1 MEKIVR
7 LYPECKDNIWGG
19 VALREKYGKKTDKD
33 PVGESWELSFHQ
45 DGPTK
50 IADGRTLAE
59 AVTDQELGKNC
70 QGFPFF
76 PMLIKFID
84 AKDDLSVQVHPS
96 DAYALAHEN
105 SFGKTEMWYVVEAEE
120 GAGLYVGFQ
129 QDVTAEALQ
138 QAIANNTLTELLN
151 FYKVKAGD
159 CYFIPS
165 GTIHAIGSGCL
176 ICEIQQNSN
185 LTYRV
190 YDYGRKDKNGMTRQ
204 LHVDK
209 ALKVAALNRYENKAL
224 KIQRSFG
231 ELLGASKYFTT
242 TKVCLDGMVALPMD
256 EGSFKCVCVVDGEG
270 KIGDESFARG
280 DSFFLPAGTEKVD
293 VYGHA
298 TLIVAEVR
306 KYYVG
311 IDLGGTFIKGG
322 VVDDL
327 GNIVY
332 QDKAPTESE
341 GGAERVA
348 ANIAALVEKLLA
360 KVGLDRNDVEG
371 IGMGVPGMIDSKA
384 GTVIYSNNLA
394 WEDFAIGERVG
405 ELTGL
410 TVKIANDANVAA
422 LGEVKFGVAKAYN
435 HAILLTLGTGV
446 GGGIVVDGKLVEGNR
461 SAGAE
466 LGHSVIVMGGE
477 QCTCGRKGC
486 LEAYASATALIR
498 DTKRAM
504 LLHPESQMWQ
514 LGSLDEVT
522 GKTAFDYMETD
533 AYAKEVVD
541 GYIRGLACGIVNF
554 ANIFRPEVVILGGGV
569 CAQGDTL
576 VKPLQAILDQELFAG
591 EKGPQVKIVIAQLGN
606 SAGILG
612 AAALLLDAP
621 KEAAPKAKAE
631 EVNPQKVS
639 GAVNAPQLDE
649 LTLKALRLGVE
660 SGHLSANLLQ
670 RKLAIGF
677 NRALNVLDKLED
689 LGYIAPEEGTP
700 RARTVYLTAENLEKL
715 YGKE

>member
-1 MEKIVR
+1 MKNVVR

-19 VALREKYGKKTDKD
+19 VSLREKYGKITDKN
-33 PVGESWELSFHQ
+33 PIGESWELSFHP

-50 IADGRTLAE
+50 LEDGATLQSV
-59 AVTDQELGKNC
+59 VTEQELGENC
-70 QGFPFF
+70 KGFPFF

-96 DAYALAHEN
+96 DDYALAHEN

-120 GAGLYVGFQ
+120 GAGLYVGFKRP
-129 QDVTAEALQ
+129 VTKEEYER
-138 QAIANNTLTELLN
+138 AIAENTLTELLN
-151 FYKVKAGD
+151 FYEVKQGD

-165 GTIHAIGSGCL
+165 GTIHAIGSGCI

-190 YDYGRKDKNGMTRQ
+190 YDYGRKDKNGNTRE
-204 LHVDK
+204 LHVEK
-209 ALKVAALNRYENKAL
+209 ALKVTSLEQYENRAL
-224 KIQRSFG
+224 GINRSFG

-242 TKVCLDGMVALPMD
+242 TKITLDGEMELPMD
-256 EGSFKCVCVVDGEG
+256 TGSFKCVTVISGAG
-270 KIGDESFARG
+270 SIGAEAFKAG
-280 DSFFLPAGTEKVD
+280 DSFFLPAGNESVKIK
-293 VYGHA
+293 GGA
-298 TLIVAEVR
+298 TMIVAEVR

-322 VVDDL
+322 IVDDL
-327 GNIVY
+327 GNIVV
-332 QDKAPTESE
+332 QDKTPTESA
-341 GGAERVA
+341 GGSEKVA
-348 ANIAALVEKLLA
+348 QNIAALAKSLMA
-360 KVGLDRNDVEG
+360 KVGLGAGDVEG
-371 IGMGVPGMIDSKA
+371 LGMGVPGMIDSKA

-394 WEDFAIGERVG
+394 WEDFEIGARVG

-410 TVKIANDANVAA
+410 SVKIANDANVAA
-422 LGEVKFGVAKAYN
+422 LGEVKFGVAKEYSN
-435 HAILLTLGTGV
+435 AILLTLGTGV

-504 LLHPESQMWQ
+504 LLHSDSKMWEI
-514 LGSLDEVT
+514 GSIDEVS
-522 GKTAFDYMETD
+522 GKTAFDYRETD
-533 AYAKEVVD
+533 VYAKAVVD

-569 CAQGDTL
+569 CAQGDNL
-576 VKPLQAILDQELFAG
+576 VKPLQKLLDEELFAG
-591 EKGPQVKIVIAQLGN
+591 EKGPQVKIVVAQLGN

-612 AAALLLDAP
+612 AAALLL
-621 KEAAPKAKAE
+621 
-631 EVNPQKVS
+631 
-639 GAVNAPQLDE
+639 
-649 LTLKALRLGVE
+649 
-660 SGHLSANLLQ
+660 
-670 RKLAIGF
+670 
-677 NRALNVLDKLED
+677 
-689 LGYIAPEEGTP
+689 
-700 RARTVYLTAENLEKL
+700 
-715 YGKE
+715 